1 MTTITGRCIKLLKL
15 LIEEERPITVK
26 RLAKKIGIS
35 ERTVRYDSVVL
46 ANWLEE
52 NGISLQ
58 RRPRVGYY
66 LEDKEVALRLM
77 DTKYYEGTDSDYYYT
92 AQERVFKIIGL
103 ALSGEDSITI
113 QDIMDHLYVSRST
126 VIRDLAKV
134 RDWFSA
140 RGVDLRRKPN
150 EGIRLQVSEQ
160 EWRDLVADWIREN
173 VEEEDFSQ
181 HLLGMLVTNSFDSS
195 KSHEML
201 KYLDKIITLAGFKTI
216 RGGIAQVCDQLGI
229 QLSDIAFLNLLIHV
243 AIAMNRLLRGK
254 QIIMDEDKLVEL
266 QQHKA
271 YHVVD
276 RVFCPLLA
284 QNDIQL
290 PQSEVGYITMHF
302 LSAQK
307 LWEQDNSD
315 RDVQVDEMIEIVLR
329 HVQRVYHINLRQN
342 ANLIRGLKLHLQ
354 PAIFR
359 NKYDIPALNPL
370 LDLIKSDYPVTYKLC
385 CDAIEEINQRYNI
398 VFDENEIGFIA
409 VHIEAALK
417 YYRGALCSNYN
428 DVVLIC
434 ASGLGSAKI
443 LSANIRSEFPNLRIV
458 AELSVMDVAGYD
470 FSNIQ
475 LAISTIK
482 LPMPLPVPVIQV
494 SAVPDKRDILL
505 IRSFLQNRAAAV
517 PDIQQL
523 IQIIEKSCD
532 VRDKA
537 ILEEQLKDY
546 FGANVSDSGRGE
558 TLALPQLIANRI
570 LVKQRARDWDDAV
583 RQSCQLLLEAGDI
596 LPGYVDA
603 LIEAKNRFQQYSF
616 IGPGL
621 CMPHAVDFDN
631 VNRLA
636 LAFFALESPL
646 IVDIGDGNPQS
657 VWLITP
663 LAMPDTESHLQLLN
677 EINTLVNLNP
687 NFAQEIAACDT
698 SQQVLDRLSM
708 QLINIL

>member
-1 MTTITGRCIKLLKL
+1 MTTITGRCIRLLKI
-15 LIEEERPITVK
+15 LIEEKRPITVK
-26 RLAKKIGIS
+26 RIAKQIGIS

-52 NGISLQ
+52 NGVILQ
-58 RRPRVGYY
+58 RRPHVGYY
-66 LEDKEVALRLM
+66 LEDKEAALRLLE
-77 DTKYYEGTDSDYYYT
+77 TKYYEGTDSDFYYT

-103 ALSGEDSITI
+103 ILSGENSIII
-113 QDIMDHLYVSRST
+113 QDIMDHLYVSKST
-126 VIRDLAKV
+126 VIRDLVKV
-134 RDWFSA
+134 RQWFSS
-140 RGVDLRRKPN
+140 RGVKLRKKPN
-150 EGIRLQVSEQ
+150 QGIQLQVSEQ

-173 VEEEDFSQ
+173 VAEENLSQ
-181 HLLGMLVTNSFDSS
+181 HLLGMLITNNFESS
-195 KSHEML
+195 KAHEML
-201 KYLDKIITLAGFKTI
+201 KYLDKIITFASFKTI

-229 QLSDIAFLNLLIHV
+229 QLSDNAFINLLIHI
-243 AIAMNRLLRGK
+243 AIAMNRLLRCK
-254 QIIMDEDKLVEL
+254 QIIMNENKLAEL

-271 YHVVD
+271 YQVVD
-276 RVFCPLLA
+276 RVFRPLLA
-284 QNDIQL
+284 QHDLQL
-290 PQSEVGYITMHF
+290 PQTEIGYITMHF

-307 LWEQDNSD
+307 LREQDSND
-315 RDVQVDEMIEIVLR
+315 GNVQVDEMIEIVLR
-329 HVQRVYHINLRQN
+329 HVQRVYHINLRHN

-359 NKYDIPALNPL
+359 NKYAIPALNPL

-385 CDAIEEINQRYNI
+385 CDAIEEIDRRYNI
-398 VFDENEIGFIA
+398 AFDENEIGFIA

-417 YYRGALCSNYN
+417 YYRGALCSDYSN
-428 DVVLIC
+428 VVLIC

-443 LSANIRSEFPNLRIV
+443 LSANIRNEFPNLRIV
-458 AELSVMDVAGYD
+458 AELSVMDVRDYD
-470 FSNIQ
+470 YSDIH

-494 SAVPDKRDILL
+494 NAVPDKRDILL
-505 IRSFLQNRAAAV
+505 IRSFLQNRAAEG

-523 IQIIEKSCD
+523 IEIIEKNCD

-537 ILEEQLKDY
+537 ILEEQLKAY
-546 FGANVSDSGRGE
+546 FGTFASNAGGAV
-558 TLALPQLIANRI
+558 TPVLPQLIANRI

-583 RQSCQLLLEAGDI
+583 RQSCRLLVEAGDI

-603 LIEAKNRFQQYSF
+603 LIEAKNQYKQYSF

-636 LAFFALESPL
+636 LALFALEFPL
-646 IVDIGDGNPQS
+646 IVDIGDGNPQPM
-657 VWLITP
+657 WLMMP

-687 NFAQEIAACDT
+687 HFAQEIAACD
-698 SQQVLDRLSM
+698 SAQQVLDGISR
-708 QLINIL
+708 QLEI